1 MLEKQIDKYICK
13 SSHERRE
20 KEKWIAK
27 ERKTGKITSYM
38 GQIKIVHSNEE
49 VKHYLKALFRGQVE
63 NKEKQIPSDR
73 TCNV

>member
-1 MLEKQIDKYICK
+1 MLEKRIDKYICK

-20 KEKWIAK
+20 KEKFDC
-27 ERKTGKITSYM
+27 ERKTGKIILYM
-38 GQIKIVHSNEE
+38 GQIEIVHSNEE

-63 NKEKQIPSDR
+63 RKKNQIPSDR